1 MRTLFVEEPNGLDA
15 LIFNQIFYP
24 QVVLTFGNLFYIIE
38 KIRGIVMQESKWE
51 ITAIP
56 AATVVS
62 LPSALGMT
70 MVLSP
75 RGIAR
80 EQSAQI

>member
-1 MRTLFVEEPNGLDA
+1 MPLFIIELFA
-15 LIFNQIFYP
+15 LRDI
-24 QVVLTFGNLFYIIE
+24 FYIIE
-38 KIRGIVMQESKWE
+38 KINGIVMQENKCE
-51 ITAIP
+51 ITVMP

-62 LPSALGMT
+62 LPRALGIT

-80 EQSAQI
+80 EQTIHI

>member
-1 MRTLFVEEPNGLDA
+1 MLLLA
-15 LIFNQIFYP
+15 LRDI
-24 QVVLTFGNLFYIIE
+24 FYIIE
-38 KIRGIVMQESKWE
+38 KINGIVMQESKCE
-51 ITAIP
+51 ITVIP